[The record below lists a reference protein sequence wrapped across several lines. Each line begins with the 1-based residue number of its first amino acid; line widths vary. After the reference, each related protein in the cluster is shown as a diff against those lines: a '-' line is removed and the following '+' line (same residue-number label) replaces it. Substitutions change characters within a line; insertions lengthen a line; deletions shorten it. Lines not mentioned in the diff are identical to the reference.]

1 MTVSSAVRLSE
12 FLIVAKNSMENPY
25 IVWRSVQ
32 KSNDNSVSMVTFHRN
47 KNNYSINKSKTI
59 GSVTS
64 PKTVLTLIW
73 QVTAKVIIIPPVLTA
88 ILACFTKVNNAF
100 YTALDF

>member
-1 MTVSSAVRLSE
+1 M
-12 FLIVAKNSMENPY
+12 AKKSTENPY
-25 IVWRSVQ
+25 IVWRRSGQ
-32 KSNDNSVSMVTFHRN
+32 RSQDNRVSMVTFHRDKN
-47 KNNYSINKSKTI
+47 KHSVNKGKTM

-73 QVTAKVIIIPPVLTA
+73 QVTAKVVIIPPVLTA

-100 YTALDF
+100 YMARAF